1 MARKGENEY
10 FTLFVKMSEVALRT
24 HKMLT
29 EILTDFE
36 PDKLSEQLERLHELE
51 SEGDRHT
58 HELMK
63 RVAKDFVT
71 PIERDD
77 IIALGREL
85 DDITDNIEDIL
96 IKIYMYN
103 IKSITPEAMDILK
116 VVGQCCEKVNNLVV
130 EFPNFRRSDSIMK
143 DIVEINHLEELGDD
157 LYIQAFRSLYTN
169 GGDPLEV
176 IAWSEV
182 YRQLEKC
189 CDTCEHAADVV
200 ECIIVKNT

>member
-1 MARKGENEY
+1 MARRSDNDY
-10 FTLFVKMSEVALRT
+10 FTLFVKMADVALQT
-24 HKMLT
+24 QKLLT
-29 EILTDFE
+29 EILADFDPE
-36 PDKLSEQLERLHELE
+36 KLREQLDKLHGLE

-85 DDITDNIEDIL
+85 DDITDNIEDVL

-103 IKSITPEAMDILK
+103 IKAITPEAMEMLK
-116 VVGQCCEKVNNLVV
+116 VVGQCCEKVSSVV
-130 EFPNFRRSDSIMK
+130 TEFSNFRKSSTILK
-143 DIVEINHLEELGDD
+143 DIVEINRLEELGDN
-157 LYIQAFRSLYTN
+157 LYIQAFRKLYTKS
-169 GGDPLEV
+169 GDPLET

-182 YRQLEKC
+182 YKQLEKC
-189 CDTCEHAADVV
+189 CDTCEHAADVI
-200 ECIIVKNT
+200 ECVIVKNT

>member
-1 MARKGENEY
+1 MARRNDNEY
-10 FTLFVKMSEVALRT
+10 FTLFVKMAEVALRT
-24 HKMLT
+24 QKLLT
-29 EILTDFE
+29 EILADFD
-36 PDKLSEQLERLHELE
+36 PDKLKEQLDKLHGLE

-103 IKSITPEAMDILK
+103 IKAITPEAMEMLE
-116 VVGQCCEKVNNLVV
+116 VVGQCCEKVSSVV
-130 EFPNFRRSDSIMK
+130 TEFSNFRKSGTILK
-143 DIVEINHLEELGDD
+143 DIVEINRLEELGDN
-157 LYIQAFRSLYTN
+157 LYIQAFRKLYTK
-169 GGDPLEV
+169 GGDPLET

-182 YRQLEKC
+182 YKQLEKC
-189 CDTCEHAADVV
+189 CDTCEHAADVI
-200 ECIIVKNT
+200 ECVIVKNT

>member
-1 MARKGENEY
+1 MARRNDNEY
-10 FTLFVKMSEVALRT
+10 FTLFVKMAEVALRT
-24 HKMLT
+24 QRLLT
-29 EILTDFE
+29 EILEDFD
-36 PDKLSEQLERLHELE
+36 PDKLGEQLNKLHELE

-103 IKSITPEAMDILK
+103 IKSITPEALEMLK
-116 VVGQCCEKVNNLVV
+116 VVGQCCEKVSIVV
-130 EFPNFRRSDSIMK
+130 TEFSNFRKSGTILK
-143 DIVEINHLEELGDD
+143 DIVEINRLEELGDN
-157 LYIQAFRSLYTN
+157 LYIQAFRKLYTK
-169 GGDPLEV
+169 GGDPLEI

-182 YRQLEKC
+182 YKQLEKC
-189 CDTCEHAADVV
+189 CDTCEHAADVI
-200 ECIIVKNT
+200 ECVIVKNT

>member
-1 MARKGENEY
+1 MARKSGGEY
-10 FTLFVKMSEVALRT
+10 FTLFISMGEVALNT
-24 HKMLT
+24 QKLLT
-29 EILTDFE
+29 EILADFD
-36 PDKLSEQLERLHELE
+36 PDSLNDQLEKLHRME

-85 DDITDNIEDIL
+85 DDITDAIEDVL

-103 IKSITPEAMDILK
+103 IRSITQDAMEMLK
-116 VVGQCCEKVNNLVV
+116 VVGQCCEKVYSVLN
-130 EFPNFRRSDSIMK
+130 EFSNFRKSDSILA
-143 DIVEINHLEELGDD
+143 DIVEINRLEELGDN
-157 LYIQAFRSLYTN
+157 LYMQAFRKLYTK
-169 GGDPLEV
+169 GGDPLETMG
-176 IAWSEV
+176 WSEV

-189 CDTCEHAADVV
+189 CDTCEHAADVIEGV
-200 ECIIVKNT
+200 IVKNT

>member
-1 MARKGENEY
+1 MAKRSDNEY
-10 FTLFVKMSEVALRT
+10 FTLFVKMSEVALKT

-29 EILTDFE
+29 EILSNFDL
-36 PDKLSEQLERLHELE
+36 DKLPEQLDKLHELE

-103 IKSITPEAMDILK
+103 IKSITPEAMEMLK
-116 VVGQCCEKVNNLVV
+116 VVGQCCEKVNSLVA
-130 EFPNFRRSDSIMK
+130 EFSNFRKSDSILK

-157 LYIQAFRSLYTN
+157 LYIKAFRNLYTK

-182 YRQLEKC
+182 YKQLEKC

-200 ECIIVKNT
+200 ECVIVKNT

>member
-1 MARKGENEY
+1 MAKRSDNEY
-10 FTLFVKMSEVALRT
+10 FTLFVKMSEVALKT

-29 EILTDFE
+29 EILSDFDL
-36 PDKLSEQLERLHELE
+36 DKLPEQLDNLHELE

-103 IKSITPEAMDILK
+103 IKSITPEAMEMLK
-116 VVGQCCEKVNNLVV
+116 VVGQCCVKVNSLLA
-130 EFPNFRRSDSIMK
+130 EFSNFRKSDSISK

-157 LYIQAFRSLYTN
+157 LYIKAFRNLYTK

-182 YRQLEKC
+182 YKQLEKC

-200 ECIIVKNT
+200 EGVIVKNT